1 MMQNQNNPP
10 KPFNPKEPF
19 GLGQIITL
27 KLMSARLGNY
37 TERPRYYKS
46 TVENANIMADHL
58 HIEGGLPQQER
69 MIRDK
74 RKSFDHACLYS
85 YQGALVKKIQDG
97 NCLGEGEEEKNY
109 LPARALI
116 NPDKNKVDYDDKII
130 SIGFE
135 HKFQPGTIFEWYRTN
150 SYWLVYLQD
159 LQEIAYFRG
168 EIRRCDYKISWLDE
182 DGNEKSTYAAIRGPV
197 ETKINFIQKHQIS
210 VDEPNY
216 SLHILMPRNLDTM
229 KYFKRY
235 GKFYLKDNTEDPD
248 NKICW
253 RVEATDS
260 ISTKG
265 ILEITAVEYY
275 ANETED
281 DVDNGLVGAF
291 IEKNVEPEVDPVMDI
306 VGPTFIKP
314 KITYDYF
321 VDAKRTVDGNWYLDG
336 PKVPVKLERF
346 TTNARQPGVHVTWN
360 SSYSGQFTLWYGT
373 KEGHIRNY
381 SKTIVVESLF

>member
-1 MMQNQNNPP
+1 M
-10 KPFNPKEPF
+10 
-19 GLGQIITL
+19 TL
-27 KLMSARLGNY
+27 KLMNKRLGNY
-37 TERPRYYKS
+37 TERPTYYES
-46 TVENANIMADHL
+46 TIENANIMANHL
-58 HIEGGLPQQER
+58 MNRGGLPQQER

-85 YQGALVKKIQDG
+85 YQGALVKKVQDDG
-97 NCLGEGEEEKNY
+97 CIGDEMFNTA
-109 LPARALI
+109 PARALI
-116 NPDKNKVDYDDKII
+116 NPDKNKFDYDDKII

-135 HKFQPGTIFEWYRTN
+135 HNFQPGTVFEWIRTY

-159 LQEIAYFRG
+159 LEEIAYFRG
-168 EIRRCDYKISWLDE
+168 EIRRCDYKITWLDE

-197 ETKINFIQKHQIS
+197 ETKINFIQKHKIS

-216 SLHILMPRNLDTM
+216 SLHILLPKIEDTM

-235 GKFYLKDNTEDPD
+235 GKFYLKDNMDNPD
-248 NKICW
+248 KNICW

-281 DVDNGLVGAF
+281 DTEKGLVGAF
-291 IEKNVEPEVDPVMDI
+291 ITKNIEPELNPELDI
-306 VGPTFIKP
+306 IGPTFIKP
-314 KITYDYF
+314 KITYEYY
-321 VDAKRTVDGNWYLDG
+321 VDAKRVIDGNWYLDG
-336 PKVPVKLERF
+336 PKVPVRLERF
-346 TTNARQPGVHVTWN
+346 TTDARRPGVKITWE

-373 KEGHIRNY
+373 KDGHIKNY

>member
-1 MMQNQNNPP
+1 MA
-10 KPFNPKEPF
+10 F
-19 GLGQIITL
+19 
-27 KLMSARLGNY
+27 KLMSARMGNY
-37 TERPRYYKS
+37 QKPHYYPQNQV
-46 TVENANIMADHL
+46 TDVADDMAEHL
-58 HIEGGLPQQER
+58 EVRGGYSQKER

-85 YQGALVKKIQDG
+85 YQGALVKKVQDG
-97 NCLGEGEEEKNY
+97 GCIGEYMGQVT
-109 LPARALI
+109 PARALI
-116 NPDKNKVDYDDKII
+116 NPDKTKFDYDDKII

-135 HKFQPGTIFEWYRTN
+135 HRFTPGTVFEWYRTN
-150 SYWLVYLQD
+150 SYWLVTLQD
-159 LQEIAYFRG
+159 LDELAYFRG
-168 EIRRCDYKISWLDE
+168 EIRRCDYIISWLDE

-216 SLHILMPRNLDTM
+216 SLHILMPKNEDVM

-235 GKFYLKDNTEDPD
+235 GKFYLKDNMDDPD

-281 DVDNGLVGAF
+281 DTEKGLVGAF
-291 IEKNVEPEVDPVMDI
+291 IKKNIEPEIDPKIDI

-314 KITYDYF
+314 KVEYEY
-321 VDAKRTVDGNWYLDG
+321 TVDIRNPVGCDWYIDG

-346 TTNARQPGVHVTWN
+346 TTEARRPGVRITWG
-360 SSYSGQFTLWYGT
+360 SSYSGQFTLWYGS
-373 KEGHIRNY
+373 KDGHIKNY

>member
-1 MMQNQNNPP
+1 MMQNSKNPP
-10 KPFNPKEPF
+10 KPFNSAEPF
-19 GLGQIITL
+19 GLGQLMTL
-27 KLMSARLGNY
+27 KLMNKRLGNY
-37 TERPRYYKS
+37 TERPQYYES
-46 TVENANIMADHL
+46 TVENANIMANHL
-58 HIEGGLPQQER
+58 QNRGGLPQQER

-85 YQGALVKKIQDG
+85 YQGALVKKVQDNG
-97 NCLGEGEEEKNY
+97 CIGDNMFNTA
-109 LPARALI
+109 PARALI

-135 HKFQPGTIFEWYRTN
+135 HDFQPGTVFEWMRTY

-159 LQEIAYFRG
+159 LEEIAYFRG
-168 EIRRCDYKISWLDE
+168 EIRRCDYKITWLDE

-197 ETKINFIQKHQIS
+197 ETKINFIQKHRIS

-216 SLHILMPRNLDTM
+216 SLHILLPKNEDTM

-235 GKFYLKDNTEDPD
+235 GKFYLKDNVDIPD
-248 NKICW
+248 KNICW

-281 DVDNGLVGAF
+281 DTEKGLVGAF
-291 IEKNVEPEVDPVMDI
+291 ITKNIEPEINPEIDI
-306 VGPTFIKP
+306 IGPTFIKP
-314 KITYDYF
+314 KITYDYY
-321 VDAKRTVDGNWYLDG
+321 VDAKRVVDGNWYLDG

-346 TTNARQPGVHVTWN
+346 TTDARRPGVHITWE

-373 KEGHIRNY
+373 KDGHIKNY